1 MAIVDHGRGLQG
13 LFCNPV
19 ACSNSHGIEF
29 AKNPGPPVSRAVKLM
44 AGISEFFAMGGYAGF
59 IWPAFGIVLT
69 VMATLWISS
78 LRGWRE
84 SERTLEALRK
94 NRRNRECIDE

>member
-1 MAIVDHGRGLQG
+1 MAIVDHGLGLHG
-13 LFCNPV
+13 LFCDPV

-29 AKNPGPPVSRAVKLM
+29 AKNPGPPVSEAVKLM
-44 AGISEFFAMGGYAGF
+44 TGISEFFAMGGYAGF
-59 IWPAFGIVLT
+59 IWPAFGTVLT
-69 VMATLWISS
+69 VMAALWISS

-94 NRRNRECIDE
+94 NRRNREYIDE

>member
-1 MAIVDHGRGLQG
+1 
-13 LFCNPV
+13 
-19 ACSNSHGIEF
+19 
-29 AKNPGPPVSRAVKLM
+29 M
-44 AGISEFFAMGGYAGF
+44 AGISEYFAMGGYAVF
-59 IWPAFGIVLT
+59 IWPAFGIVLM

-78 LRGWRE
+78 MRGWRE

>member
-1 MAIVDHGRGLQG
+1 
-13 LFCNPV
+13 
-19 ACSNSHGIEF
+19 
-29 AKNPGPPVSRAVKLM
+29 M
-44 AGISEFFAMGGYAGF
+44 AGISEYFAMGGYAVF

-69 VMATLWISS
+69 VMVALWISS
-78 LRGWRE
+78 MRGWRE